1 VATEAHKFQVGVFV
15 VVASI
20 IGIAAV
26 IWLGASRF
34 FEQTQPFVTYFSESV
49 QGLEP
54 GSALK
59 YRGVPSG
66 RVASIRIAP
75 DGELIE
81 VLLDVDARSATAL
94 KKDPTLRATLELSGI
109 TGLRYIEIDRR
120 SGEALNQAPVLSFQ
134 PPYEVIPSSRS
145 SFKAIQAALEDVYDR
160 IMQVDFGG
168 ISSDARATLQAA
180 NALFH
185 DERIDALLTNFKALS
200 QSTSQLAKHLE
211 TMTAGVKLGPAV
223 DNATQASAEARA
235 LLTELR
241 RDAPGKQL
249 TATFE
254 QLERIAASAQQTL
267 TTLHLA
273 IERLNRSATSLQSLS
288 EQVRNQ
294 PSLLLFSEPPRE
306 RESTDGGKP

>member
-1 VATEAHKFQVGVFV
+1 MATEAHKYQVGVFV
-15 VVASI
+15 IVASF
-20 IGIAAV
+20 IGIATV

-34 FEQTQPFVTYFSESV
+34 FEQTQPFVTYFAESV

-66 RVASIRIAP
+66 RVAGIHIAP

-81 VLLDVDARSATAL
+81 VLLDVDARSAQAL

-120 SGEALNQAPVLSFQ
+120 SGDALNQAPTLSFK

-145 SFKAIQAALEDVYDR
+145 SFKAIQAALEDVYNR

-180 NALFH
+180 NNLFH
-185 DERIDALLTNFKALS
+185 DERIDALLTNFKTLS
-200 QSTSQLAKHLE
+200 QSTSQLAKNLE
-211 TMTAGVKLGPAV
+211 TMTDGVKLAPAV
-223 DNATQASAEARA
+223 DNATKATAEARA
-235 LLTELR
+235 LLTDLR
-241 RDAPGKQL
+241 NSDPGKQL
-249 TATFE
+249 ATTLE
-254 QLERIAASAQQTL
+254 QLDRVAASAQQVL
-267 TTLHLA
+267 TGLQFA
-273 IERLNRSATSLQSLS
+273 IDRLDRSATSLQSLT

-294 PSLLLFSEPPRE
+294 PSLLLFSEPPKE
-306 RESTDGGKP
+306 RAIKDGGQP

>member
-1 VATEAHKFQVGVFV
+1 VATEAHKYQVGVFV
-15 VVASI
+15 IVASI
-20 IGIAAV
+20 IGIGAV

-66 RVASIRIAP
+66 RVATIRIAP

-81 VLLDVDARSATAL
+81 VLLDVDTRSAKAL

-120 SGEALNQAPVLSFQ
+120 SGDALEQAPTLSFK

-160 IMQVDFGG
+160 IMQLDLAG
-168 ISSDARATLQAA
+168 ISSDARSTLQAA
-180 NALFH
+180 NTLFR

-200 QSTSQLAKHLE
+200 QSTSQLAKNLK
-211 TMTAGVKLGPAV
+211 TMTDGVTLRPAV
-223 DNATQASAEARA
+223 DNATQATAEARA

-241 RDAPGKQL
+241 GSEPGKHL
-249 TATFE
+249 NATFE
-254 QLERIAASAQQTL
+254 QLDRVAASAQQVL
-267 TTLHLA
+267 SSLQFV
-273 IERLNRSATSLQSLS
+273 IERLDRSATSLQSLT
-288 EQVRNQ
+288 EQVRGQ
-294 PSLLLFSEPPRE
+294 PSLLLFSEPPAE
-306 RESTDGGKP
+306 RATTDGGTP